1 MKLTRTYGL
10 ISLAVFSLAVFGCA
24 SIKIPAPDI
33 PVKPMTEPVVEDS
46 TINVPISVSASSLAN
61 NIKQMLSRNK
71 KLSQLSK
78 DTNIEGMIQGLLK
91 GQAPAV
97 DADVLNNVYVRLA
110 IGKAWDALQAPI
122 RLNYKLSLLLNPQTI
137 QVSPPSTKADTM
149 SVVVGVVAKPKLISG
164 ETPPQTSALP
174 LPNVSMA
181 PAPLESGFH
190 IVVDNELSFDFISDE
205 LTKKLEGKEY
215 PVSGNTIVI
224 QKVRVY
230 GSGDSLILEVRVKGT
245 ADGAIYLIGKPVY
258 DESTRSVSV
267 QNLDYTVETKHV
279 LVKTADWLL
288 HSKVRDNLAEQATWY
303 VGDKIDAAK
312 DMLSDALN
320 RKLNQYVSITGKV
333 QNVRAVAVGTTT
345 TSLKAVLIADGIVS
359 VSVF

>member
-10 ISLAVFSLAVFGCA
+10 MGLAVLSLAVFGCA

-33 PVKPMTEPVVEDS
+33 PVTPMQEPVIEDS

-61 NIKQMLSRNK
+61 NIKEMLSRNK

-97 DADVLNNVYVRLA
+97 DADVVNNVYVRLA
-110 IGKAWDALQAPI
+110 IGKAWDALQSPI
-122 RLNYKLSLLLNPQTI
+122 RLNYKLSLLLNPQTVR
-137 QVSPPSTKADTM
+137 VSPPNTKADTM
-149 SVVVGVVAKPKLISG
+149 TVVVGVVARPKLIAG

-174 LPNVSMA
+174 MPDISMA
-181 PAPLESGFH
+181 PTLPAGGFH
-190 IVVDNELSFDFISDE
+190 LAVDNELSFDFISDE

-215 PVSGNTIVI
+215 PVGGNTIII

-230 GSGDSLILEVRVKGT
+230 GSGDALILEVRVKGT

-258 DESTRSVSV
+258 DEATRTVSI

-288 HSKVRDNLAEQATWY
+288 HSRVRDGLAEKATWY

-320 RKLNQYVSITGKV
+320 RKLNQYASITGKIR
-333 QNVRAVAVGTTT
+333 NVRAVAVGATN
-345 TSLKAVLIADGIVS
+345 TSLKAVLIADGVVS

>member
-1 MKLTRTYGL
+1 MKIMRTYGL
-10 ISLAVFSLAVFGCA
+10 IGISILSLVVFGCA
-24 SIKIPAPDI
+24 SIKVPAPDV
-33 PVKPMTEPVVEDS
+33 PVTPMPEPVVEDS

-71 KLSQLSK
+71 KLNQLSK
-78 DTNIEGMIQGLLK
+78 DTDIEGIIQGLLK
-91 GQAPAV
+91 RQAPTV

-137 QVSPPSTKADTM
+137 QASLPSTKADTTG
-149 SVVVGVVAKPKLISG
+149 VVLGVVARPKLISSDA
-164 ETPPQTSALP
+164 PQTSALP
-174 LPNVSMA
+174 LPNVLLA
-181 PAPLESGFH
+181 TEPLASGFH

-215 PVSGNTIVI
+215 PVNGNTIII

-230 GSGDSLILEVRVKGT
+230 GSGDSLVLEVRIKGT

-258 DESTRSVSV
+258 DESTRIVSI

-279 LVKTADWLL
+279 LVKTVDWLL
-288 HSKVRDNLAEQATWY
+288 HSKVRDNLAEQATWD

-320 RKLNQYVSITGKV
+320 RKLNRYVSITGKV
-333 QNVRAVAVGTTT
+333 RNVRAVAVGTTT
-345 TSLKAVLIADGIVS
+345 TSLKAVLIADGMVS

>member
-10 ISLAVFSLAVFGCA
+10 MGLAVLSLAVFGCA

-71 KLSQLSK
+71 KLNQLSK
-78 DTNIEGMIQGLLK
+78 DTNIEGMIQGVLK
-91 GQAPAV
+91 GQAPTV

-149 SVVVGVVAKPKLISG
+149 TVVVGVVAKPKLISG
-164 ETPPQTSALP
+164 DTPQTSALP

-181 PAPLESGFH
+181 PALLASGFH

-205 LTKKLEGKEY
+205 LTRKLEGKEY
-215 PVSGNTIVI
+215 PVSGNTIII

-245 ADGAIYLIGKPVY
+245 ADGTIYLIGKPVY
-258 DESTRSVSV
+258 DESTRTVSV

-288 HSKVRDNLAEQATWY
+288 HSKVRDNLAGQATWFI
-303 VGDKIDAAK
+303 GDKIDAAK

-333 QNVRAVAVGTTT
+333 QNVRAVAVGTTN

-359 VSVF
+359 VSVL